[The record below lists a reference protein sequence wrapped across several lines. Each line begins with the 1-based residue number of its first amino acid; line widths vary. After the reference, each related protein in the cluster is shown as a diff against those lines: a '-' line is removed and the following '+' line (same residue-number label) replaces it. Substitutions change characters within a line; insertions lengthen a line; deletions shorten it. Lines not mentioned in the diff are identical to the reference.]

1 MSRRPKDYARPDRHT
16 RAAKAAGYPARSVF
30 KLEEI
35 QQRYRLFK
43 PGQRVLDLGAAPGS
57 WSLYASK
64 LVGPAGKVMAVDLS
78 EITEALPPN
87 VSARQLDVFSAE
99 RSVLAEHGPYDVVL
113 SDMAPRTSGN
123 KSRDQALSY
132 ELCVRALAV
141 ADELGGPHSCFVA
154 KLFMSA
160 EFGELKRA
168 ITARYTECRV
178 VRPEATR
185 SQSSEVFL
193 VGLKRKI
200 AQQAAAPNAGAP
212 APSEAVAPSEPAL
225 APEPTGASD
234 AESGND
240 GTRQ

>member
-1 MSRRPKDYARPDRHT
+1 MNRRPNDYARPDRHT

-35 QQRYRLFK
+35 HKRYRLFK

-57 WSLYASK
+57 WSLYASQC
-64 LVGPAGKVMAVDLS
+64 VGPGGRVLAVDLS
-78 EITEALPPN
+78 EISEALPPN
-87 VSARQLDVFSAE
+87 VQARQLDVFGAE
-99 RSVLAEHGPYDVVL
+99 RSVLAELGPYHVVL

-123 KSRDQALSY
+123 KARDQALSY
-132 ELCVRALAV
+132 ELCMKALSV
-141 ADELGGPHSCFVA
+141 ADELGAPSSHFVA

-168 ITARYTECRV
+168 ITTRYAECRV

-193 VGLKRKI
+193 VGLGRKG
-200 AQQAAAPNAGAP
+200 QQA
-212 APSEAVAPSEPAL
+212 
-225 APEPTGASD
+225 PT
-234 AESGND
+234 
-240 GTRQ
+240 TP

>member
-1 MSRRPKDYARPDRHT
+1 MNRRSKDYARPDRHT

-35 QQRYRLFK
+35 QQRYRLFR

-64 LVGPAGKVMAVDLS
+64 LVGPAGKVLAVDLS

-99 RSVLAEHGPYDVVL
+99 RAVLAEQGPYDVVL

-123 KSRDQALSY
+123 KARDQALSY

-141 ADELGGPHSCFVA
+141 ADELGGPGSHFVA
-154 KLFMSA
+154 KLFMCA

-168 ITARYTECRV
+168 LTARYTECRV

-200 AQQAAAPNAGAP
+200 ALQSGAPGPASAAGAAPAA
-212 APSEAVAPSEPAL
+212 EPAQGSDPSGT
-225 APEPTGASD
+225 PE
-234 AESGND
+234 
-240 GTRQ
+240 

>member
-1 MSRRPKDYARPDRHT
+1 MNRRKDDYARPDRHT

-35 QQRYRLFK
+35 HQKYRLFRS
-43 PGQRVLDLGAAPGS
+43 GQRVLDLGAAPGS
-57 WSLYASK
+57 WTLYASK
-64 LVGPAGKVMAVDLS
+64 LVGPAGKVLAVDLS

-87 VSARQLDVFSAE
+87 VKARQLDVFSAE
-99 RSVLAEHGPYDVVL
+99 RATLAEHGPYDVVL

-132 ELCVRALAV
+132 DLCVRALAV
-141 ADELGGPHSCFVA
+141 ADELGGPGSHFVA

-160 EFGELKRA
+160 EFGDLKRA
-168 ITARYTECRV
+168 ITTRYAECRV

-185 SQSSEVFL
+185 SQSTEVFL

-200 AQQAAAPNAGAP
+200 AQKPAVADPAAAAGEPAP
-212 APSEAVAPSEPAL
+212 APHSA
-225 APEPTGASD
+225 
-234 AESGND
+234 AESTGD
-240 GTRQ
+240 PASVGGGTGTPR

>member
-1 MSRRPKDYARPDRHT
+1 MNRRNKADYARPDRHT

-35 QQRYRLFK
+35 QQRYRLFRS
-43 PGQRVLDLGAAPGS
+43 GHRVLDLGAAPGS

-64 LVGPAGKVMAVDLS
+64 LVGPAGKVLAVDLS
-78 EITEALPPN
+78 EITEGLPPN
-87 VSARQLDVFSAE
+87 VIARQLDVFSAE
-99 RSVLAEHGPYDVVL
+99 RAVLAEFGPYDVVL

-123 KSRDQALSY
+123 KTRDQALSY

-141 ADELGGPHSCFVA
+141 ADELAGAGSHFVA

-168 ITARYTECRV
+168 ITSRYSECRV

-185 SQSSEVFL
+185 SQSTEVFL

-200 AQQAAAPNAGAP
+200 APKSADVAPPEEAAATASSSP
-212 APSEAVAPSEPAL
+212 AAESSSSASAEPAD
-225 APEPTGASD
+225 ETS
-234 AESGND
+234 
-240 GTRQ
+240 Q

>member
-1 MSRRPKDYARPDRHT
+1 MNRRPKDYARPDRHT

-35 QQRYRLFK
+35 HQRYRLFR

-64 LVGPAGKVMAVDLS
+64 HVGPSGKVLAVDLS

-99 RSVLAEHGPYDVVL
+99 RALLAEHGPYDVVL

-123 KSRDQALSY
+123 KTRDQALSY

-141 ADELGGPHSCFVA
+141 ADELGGPGSSFVA
-154 KLFMSA
+154 KLFMCP

-168 ITARYTECRV
+168 ITARYAECRV

-185 SQSSEVFL
+185 SQSTEVFL
-193 VGLKRKI
+193 VGLKRKV
-200 AQQAAAPNAGAP
+200 AP
-212 APSEAVAPSEPAL
+212 AASASGPAAVLGTEPAD
-225 APEPTGASD
+225 PASGGD
-234 AESGND
+234 PSA
-240 GTRQ
+240 TPA

>member
-1 MSRRPKDYARPDRHT
+1 MNRRPKDYARPDRHT
-16 RAAKAAGYPARSVF
+16 LAAKAAGYPARSVF

-64 LVGPAGKVMAVDLS
+64 LVGPAGKVLAVDLS
-78 EITEALPPN
+78 EISEALPPN
-87 VSARQLDVFSAE
+87 VSVRQLDVFSAE
-99 RSVLAEHGPYDVVL
+99 RAVLAEHGPYDVVL

-132 ELCVRALAV
+132 DLCVRALAV
-141 ADELGGPHSCFVA
+141 ADELGGAGSHFVA
-154 KLFMSA
+154 KLFMCA
-160 EFGELKRA
+160 EFGDLKRA
-168 ITARYTECRV
+168 ITARYSECRV

-185 SQSSEVFL
+185 SQSTEVFL

-200 AQQAAAPNAGAP
+200 PQKDGAE
-212 APSEAVAPSEPAL
+212 APSTASAVPPGDGSAREPS
-225 APEPTGASD
+225 
-234 AESGND
+234 
-240 GTRQ
+240 